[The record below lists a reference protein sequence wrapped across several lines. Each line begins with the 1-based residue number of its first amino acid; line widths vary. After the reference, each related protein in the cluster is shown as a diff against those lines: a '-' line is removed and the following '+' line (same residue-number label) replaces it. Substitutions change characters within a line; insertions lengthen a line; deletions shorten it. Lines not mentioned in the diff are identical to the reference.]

1 MVTRGLPHNAIH
13 VVCHNGG
20 MAKGLRLALGV
31 PQGKYILKDG
41 KGNSGALIPGD
52 ESEAGS
58 SAGRTIRTKP
68 LAFVVPPLR
77 PRSMGLLTSPV
88 SPLNFET
95 PKDTQGRSESSST
108 TPLLPG
114 RGKGTKKPERMTY
127 TIQHDETLHVAS
139 SDWYFGHE
147 TLTVIYPP
155 HISHAEDERD
165 DQDYQSPSVILVYES
180 DNEDG
185 RSITGA
191 DGMSSDSDSDSEYSG
206 SQREHVSDVTTISV
220 STGGDFSIND
230 LVTQH
235 SGLTLDV
242 SFPSTVSER
251 DLGSIMELGV
261 LQPMVN
267 AMLVPALD
275 LTGATDVHSDDE
287 DLWCT
292 HAISGV
298 ACHCLT
304 ARNLDAVQ
312 DILKELRRVESR
324 ELRRH
329 EATEWHH
336 PRSEPDRRSNQ
347 VWEELTVDLLF

>member
-1 MVTRGLPHNAIH
+1 MVTRGLPHNATH
-13 VVCHNGG
+13 AVCHDGG
-20 MAKGLRLALGV
+20 MAKGLRRALGV
-31 PQGKYILKDG
+31 AQGKYILEDG
-41 KGNSGALIPGD
+41 KGNSGALTQQYPYFR
-52 ESEAGS
+52 AV
-58 SAGRTIRTKP
+58 AK
-68 LAFVVPPLR
+68 A
-77 PRSMGLLTSPV
+77 
-88 SPLNFET
+88 
-95 PKDTQGRSESSST
+95 PKS
-108 TPLLPG
+108 L
-114 RGKGTKKPERMTY
+114 RMTY
-127 TIQHDETLHVAS
+127 TIQHDDTLHVAS

-155 HISHAEDERD
+155 HINYAEDERD
-165 DQDYQSPSVILVYES
+165 DQDYQSPSVILVYDS

-185 RSITGA
+185 RSITEA

-235 SGLTLDV
+235 SGLTLDA

-287 DLWCT
+287 DLGCT

-304 ARNLDAVQ
+304 TRNLDAVQ

-336 PRSEPDRRSNQ
+336 PRSEADRRSDQ
-347 VWEELTVDLLF
+347 AWEELTVDLLF

>member
-1 MVTRGLPHNAIH
+1 MVTRGLPHNATH
-13 VVCHNGG
+13 AVCHNGG

-41 KGNSGALIPGD
+41 KGNSGALMPGD
-52 ESEAGS
+52 ESKAGS
-58 SAGRTIRTKP
+58 SADRTIRTKL
-68 LAFVVPPLR
+68 LAFVVPPFR

-88 SPLNFET
+88 SPFNFET
-95 PKDTQGRSESSST
+95 PKDTQGCSESSST

-127 TIQHDETLHVAS
+127 IIQHDDTLHVAS

-147 TLTVIYPP
+147 ALTVIYPP

-185 RSITGA
+185 RSIAGA

-220 STGGDFSIND
+220 STGGDFND

-251 DLGSIMELGV
+251 DLGSNMELGV

-287 DLWCT
+287 DLGCT

-336 PRSEPDRRSNQ
+336 PRSEPDRRSDQ
-347 VWEELTVDLLF
+347 AWEELTVDLLF

>member
-1 MVTRGLPHNAIH
+1 MVTRGLPHNATH
-13 VVCHNGG
+13 AVCHNGG

-31 PQGKYILKDG
+31 PQGKYILKNG
-41 KGNSGALIPGD
+41 KVNSGALMPGD
-52 ESEAGS
+52 ESKAGS

-68 LAFVVPPLR
+68 LAFVVPPFR
-77 PRSMGLLTSPV
+77 PHI
-88 SPLNFET
+88 
-95 PKDTQGRSESSST
+95 QGHSESSLT
-108 TPLLPG
+108 APLLPS

-127 TIQHDETLHVAS
+127 TIQHDDTLHVAS

-147 TLTVIYPP
+147 TLTVIYPS
-155 HISHAEDERD
+155 HINYAEDERD
-165 DQDYQSPSVILVYES
+165 DQDYQSPSVILVYDS

-185 RSITGA
+185 RSITDA
-191 DGMSSDSDSDSEYSG
+191 DGMSSDFDSNSEYSG
-206 SQREHVSDVTTISV
+206 SEREHVSDVTTVSV
-220 STGGDFSIND
+220 SIGGDFSIND

-235 SGLTLDV
+235 SGLTLDA

-267 AMLVPALD
+267 AMLVPSLD

-287 DLWCT
+287 DLGCT

-336 PRSEPDRRSNQ
+336 PRSEADRRSDQ
-347 VWEELTVDLLF
+347 AWEELTVDLLF